1 MQTRRRSLYRA
12 PGTSSSPDLATLV
25 RKAKERG
32 GVVPQV
38 EKRAEPP
45 LPVHGGASRLGVG
58 PSRPRPSTS
67 AGSSPSVSASS
78 ATGIPVVDVSPVVVR
93 PSKLGPRE
101 LSSPSSEWVMAS
113 PRTRSGSTKDRDS
126 SDKDK
131 VCFSL
136 SLPLPLPLPF
146 FLLCRLGAEYRI
158 RYRPNL

>member
-32 GVVPQV
+32 GVVPQA

-45 LPVHGGASRLGVG
+45 LPAHGGASRLGVG
-58 PSRPRPSTS
+58 PSRARPSTS
-67 AGSSPSVSASS
+67 AGSPPSVSA
-78 ATGIPVVDVSPVVVR
+78 TGNPVVDVSPVVVR

-113 PRTRSGSTKDRDS
+113 PRTRSGSTKDRDN

-131 VCFSL
+131 VCFF
-136 SLPLPLPLPF
+136 PP
-146 FLLCRLGAEYRI
+146 FLLSFVWTDS
-158 RYRPNL
+158 